1 MELLRQSHLP
11 LKLVARGKVRDIY
24 EVDDDHLLLI
34 TTDRVSAF
42 DVVMNEAVRYK
53 GAVLTALSAWWFS
66 QFRNSIEHHMVSV
79 RTDDI
84 IEAAPGLA
92 PHRSTIVARAMLC
105 RRLQMIPIECVVR
118 GYLSGSAW
126 KEYRVG
132 GTLAGEPLPAG
143 LRESER
149 LNPPIFSPAS
159 KGQTGHD
166 ENITITKMVGL
177 IGVELAQELQ
187 SLSMA
192 VYERGRALAADRGLI
207 IADTKFEFGLDSAGR
222 VTLADEVLTPD
233 SSRFWPAKQGAVGA
247 APPSFDKQ
255 PLRDYLE
262 QEHAAGRWNGEV
274 PPSSLPDEVVNAT
287 SDRYLE
293 LFRRMTGT
301 NLDVTQ

>member
-1 MELLRQSHLP
+1 
-11 LKLVARGKVRDIY
+11 
-24 EVDDDHLLLI
+24 
-34 TTDRVSAF
+34 
-42 DVVMNEAVRYK
+42 MNEAVRYK
-53 GAVLTALSAWWFS
+53 GAALTALSAWWFS
-66 QFRNSIEHHMVSV
+66 QFGNSIEHHMVSV

-126 KEYRVG
+126 KEYRAL

-149 LNPPIFSPAS
+149 LNRPIFSPAT

-177 IGVELAQELQ
+177 IGVELAQEIQ

-233 SSRFWPAKQGAVGA
+233 SSRFWPAKQWAVGA

-262 QEHAAGRWNGEV
+262 QERAAGRWNGET

-293 LFRRMTGT
+293 LFRRMMGT